1 MRDAL
6 PPEVSEDLEV
16 EHLAPLLLVPD
27 LLDEVA
33 AALTALH
40 QQLVQSEIIEMDR
53 VVRVLRQVQIPLE
66 ERLMDDALEHFIIGL
81 YVLAPY
87 GQVAGIYTVF
97 QRF

>member
-6 PPEVSEDLEV
+6 PPEVGEDLEV

-87 GQVAGIYTVF
+87 G
-97 QRF
+97 